1 MYGNKRKEKK
11 NKKNVIK
18 MYKVTYLRALSA
30 ATKDTGGF
38 LSILLRNQGAAKTS
52 TVYSL
57 CGFLS
62 ILLRNQGAAK
72 TRTVY
77 SLCTL
82 VGFENIRLEVFYR
95 GGKTIDRL
103 SSRCPLPVRLL
114 ECSNYCGDFLPTKCQ
129 RVFTVSN

>member
-30 ATKDTGGF
+30 ATKDTG
-38 LSILLRNQGAAKTS
+38 
-52 TVYSL
+52 
-57 CGFLS
+57 GFLS

>member
-18 MYKVTYLRALSA
+18 MYFLVTYLRALSA
-30 ATKDTGGF
+30 ATKDTG
-38 LSILLRNQGAAKTS
+38 
-52 TVYSL
+52 
-57 CGFLS
+57 GFLS

-95 GGKTIDRL
+95 GGKTINRL
-103 SSRCPLPVRLL
+103 SVI
-114 ECSNYCGDFLPTKCQ
+114 
-129 RVFTVSN
+129 